1 MKMERKNAFAKSGE
15 CGKIQS
21 HINTNYKGNHAYKMR
36 GRYVKAFVIFGILL
50 ASTIAYPHSYAES
63 EIMLNLDKRVY
74 VVGES
79 VTISGIVQSPSSN
92 VSVIVQVWN
101 PNNEA
106 CGSQQISVGNDDA
119 FIARPVKLSGRVCS
133 IPGTYTIS
141 AFYGDQE
148 GKATFEVQA
157 PAAVTQNVNEKLQT
171 LLLILNR
178 AKQNVDNKIS
188 DVKGK
193 GIEIPSDVMETYQQ
207 ALLEVQETEDAVAA
221 DDAPNAKEHAT
232 NALSAFRHVFAAL
245 TLLED
250 ETTDKAAAGSAP
262 EESEDLKKAE
272 RVNELRQAISRAI
285 DFKNRLRNI
294 AVTSNATSDVNAN
307 FDAFDNAI
315 KEAAKLVEDG
325 KIDEA
330 ASALE
335 NAHQIL
341 NDIQKSLM
349 QKSKDQRLSKAK
361 EFVERTV
368 KRIDEMI
375 QNAKDIGL
383 PSDVIDALENAKAK
397 LLAAK
402 SINEILNVAK
412 EIKGEKNEFTEQ
424 KGKNFER
431 AISQLESRLQEAE
444 QKAQQ
449 MGMNV
454 DAFDSIHK
462 TIDDARAQWTAGET
476 NNALNI
482 LEKAEQ
488 ALSQIVGKMQRMNNV
503 MNELNRLENAATEL
517 KVKVADN
524 QDALDAIDRAVELI
538 KNAKETLTNATS
550 KDDIQSAKTM
560 SDQAR
565 QLLEKVRQL
574 VGTKPLP
581 VPSNTGDS
589 EMLKKMVQGLEDRA
603 QRLKGIAEK
612 QENTEATGIIMKAID
627 IIQKAKKMI
636 SDENYDDAKPLLREA
651 NELLNKAERMLSTT
665 DAGPTPGMATKDD
678 KAKAMMQEI
687 QVLENVATVL
697 KGKAGDNKEALEHIN
712 QAIEDL
718 NDAKGLVKEEHYD
731 QAKSKI
737 NDAKEHLTKAK
748 EIIDNSTNS
757 EKKERPKKNSEKEE
771 GPRNKKSG

>member
-1 MKMERKNAFAKSGE
+1 MKMEHKNAFAKSGE
-15 CGKIQS
+15 RGEIQS
-21 HINTNYKGNHAYKMR
+21 HINTNHKGDHAYKMR

-50 ASTIAYPHSYAES
+50 ASTVAYPRSYAES

-74 VVGES
+74 AVGES
-79 VTISGIVQSPSSN
+79 VTVSGIVQSPSSN
-92 VSVIVQVWN
+92 VPVIVQVWN

-106 CGSQQISVGNDDA
+106 CDSQQVNVGNDGT
-119 FIARPVKLSGRVCS
+119 FIVRSVKLSGKVCS
-133 IPGTYTIS
+133 IPGAYTIS
-141 AFYGDQE
+141 AFYGDQD
-148 GKATFEVQA
+148 GKTTFEVQA
-157 PAAVTQNVNEKLQT
+157 PAAVTQNANERLQT

-193 GIEIPSDVMETYQQ
+193 GMEIPSDVMETYQQ

-221 DDAPNAKEHAT
+221 DDAPAAKQHTT
-232 NALSAFRHVFAAL
+232 NALSAFRQVFAAL

-250 ETTDKAAAGSAP
+250 ETNDKAAAGSTP

-272 RVNELRQAISRAI
+272 RVNKLRQAISRAI

-294 AVTSNATSDVNAN
+294 ATTSNTTSNVSAN
-307 FDAFDNAI
+307 FDAFDTAI

-330 ASALE
+330 AGALE
-335 NAHQIL
+335 NAHHIL
-341 NDIQKSLM
+341 NDIQKSLT
-349 QKSKDQRLSKAK
+349 QKSKDQRLSKAR
-361 EFVERTV
+361 EFVERMA

-375 QNAKDIGL
+375 QNAKEIGL
-383 PSDVIDALENAKAK
+383 PQDVIDALENAKAK

-402 SINEILNVAK
+402 SVNEILNAAK
-412 EIKGEKNEFTEQ
+412 EIKGEKNEFAEQ

-431 AISQLESRLQEAE
+431 AVKQLESRLQEVE

-462 TIDDARAQWTAGET
+462 TIDDAKAQWTAGET

-488 ALSQIVGKMQRMNNV
+488 ALSQIVGKMQGMNNV
-503 MNELNRLENAATEL
+503 MDELNRLENAATEL
-517 KVKVADN
+517 KVKVVDN
-524 QDALDAIDRAVELI
+524 KEALDAIDKAVELI

-550 KDDIQSAKTM
+550 ENDIQSAKTM

-589 EMLKKMVQGLEDRA
+589 EMLKKMVQVLEDRA
-603 QRLKGIAEK
+603 ERLKGIAEK
-612 QENTEATGIIMKAID
+612 QKNTEATGIIMQATD
-627 IIQKAKKMI
+627 AIQKAKKMI

-651 NELLNKAERMLSTT
+651 NELLNKAERMLRNST
-665 DAGPTPGMATKDD
+665 DVGPTPGMATKDD

-687 QVLENVATVL
+687 QALENAVTVL
-697 KGKAGDNKEALEHIN
+697 KGKAGDNKEALEHIS

-737 NDAKEHLTKAK
+737 NDAKEHLRKAK
-748 EIIDNSTNS
+748 EIIDNGTNS
-757 EKKERPKKNSEKEE
+757 EEKERPKKNSEKEE
-771 GPRNKKSG
+771 RSKDKSG

>member
-15 CGKIQS
+15 CGEPQS
-21 HINTNYKGNHAYKMR
+21 HINTNHKGDHAYKMR

-50 ASTIAYPHSYAES
+50 ASTIAYPRSYAES

-106 CGSQQISVGNDDA
+106 CGSQQVNVGNDGA
-119 FIARPVKLSGRVCS
+119 FIARPVKLSGSVCS
-133 IPGTYTIS
+133 ISGTYTIS
-141 AFYGDQE
+141 AFYGEHE
-148 GKATFEVQA
+148 GKTTFEVQA
-157 PAAVTQNVNEKLQT
+157 PAAVTQNANERLQT

-207 ALLEVQETEDAVAA
+207 ALLEVQETQDAVAA
-221 DDAPNAKEHAT
+221 DDAPTAKQHAT
-232 NALSAFRHVFAAL
+232 NALSAFRQVFAAL

-272 RVNELRQAISRAI
+272 HVSELRQAISRAI

-294 AVTSNATSDVNAN
+294 AVTNDATDVNAS

-315 KEAAKLVEDG
+315 KDATKFVEDG

-330 ASALE
+330 AKALE
-335 NAHQIL
+335 KAHQIL
-341 NDIQKSLM
+341 NDIQKSLT

-383 PSDVIDALENAKAK
+383 PQDVIDALENAKAK

-402 SINEILNVAK
+402 SVKEILSVAE

-431 AISQLESRLQEAE
+431 AVKHLESRLQEAE

-462 TIDDARAQWTAGET
+462 TIDDAKAQWTAGET

-488 ALSQIVGKMQRMNNV
+488 ALSQIVGKMQ
-503 MNELNRLENAATEL
+503 
-517 KVKVADN
+517 
-524 QDALDAIDRAVELI
+524 
-538 KNAKETLTNATS
+538 
-550 KDDIQSAKTM
+550 
-560 SDQAR
+560 
-565 QLLEKVRQL
+565 
-574 VGTKPLP
+574 
-581 VPSNTGDS
+581 
-589 EMLKKMVQGLEDRA
+589 
-603 QRLKGIAEK
+603 
-612 QENTEATGIIMKAID
+612 
-627 IIQKAKKMI
+627 
-636 SDENYDDAKPLLREA
+636 
-651 NELLNKAERMLSTT
+651 
-665 DAGPTPGMATKDD
+665 GMATKDD

-687 QVLENVATVL
+687 QVLENMTIVL
-697 KGKAGDNKEALEHIN
+697 KDKSGDNKEALEHIS

-718 NDAKGLVKEEHYD
+718 KDAKGLVKEEHYD

-737 NDAKEHLTKAK
+737 NDAKEHLRKAK
-748 EIIDNSTNS
+748 EIIDNGTNS
-757 EKKERPKKNSEKEE
+757 EEKERPKKNSEKEE
-771 GPRNKKSG
+771 RSKDKSG

>member
-15 CGKIQS
+15 RGEIQS
-21 HINTNYKGNHAYKMR
+21 HINTNHKGDHAYKMK

-74 VVGES
+74 AVGES
-79 VTISGIVQSPSSN
+79 VTVSGIVQSPSNN
-92 VSVIVQVWN
+92 VPVIVQVWN

-106 CGSQQISVGNDDA
+106 CGSQQVNVGNDGT
-119 FIARPVKLSGRVCS
+119 FIVRPVKLSGKVCS

-148 GKATFEVQA
+148 GKTTFEVQA
-157 PAAVTQNVNEKLQT
+157 PAAAAQNANERLQT

-193 GIEIPSDVMETYQQ
+193 GIEIPSDVMKTYQQ
-207 ALLEVQETEDAVAA
+207 ALLEVQQTEDAVAV
-221 DDAPNAKEHAT
+221 DDAPTAKQHAT
-232 NALSAFRHVFAAL
+232 NALSAFRQVFTAL

-250 ETTDKAAAGSAP
+250 ETNDKAAAGSTS

-272 RVNELRQAISRAI
+272 RVNELRHAISRAI

-294 AVTSNATSDVNAN
+294 ATTSNATSNVSAN
-307 FDAFDNAI
+307 FDNFDTTI

-330 ASALE
+330 AHALE
-335 NAHQIL
+335 KAHQIL
-341 NDIQKSLM
+341 NDIQKSLT
-349 QKSKDQRLSKAK
+349 QKAKDQRLPKAR
-361 EFVERTV
+361 EFVERMA

-375 QNAKDIGL
+375 QNAKEIGL
-383 PSDVIDALENAKAK
+383 PQDVIDALENAKAK

-402 SINEILNVAK
+402 SVNEILNAAK
-412 EIKGEKNEFTEQ
+412 EIKGEKNEFAEQ

-431 AISQLESRLQEAE
+431 VVKHLESRLQEAE

-462 TIDDARAQWTAGET
+462 TIDDAKAQWTAGET

-488 ALSQIVGKMQRMNNV
+488 TLSQIVGKMHGMNNV

-524 QDALDAIDRAVELI
+524 KEALGAIDKAVELI

-550 KDDIQSAKTM
+550 ENDIQSAKTM
-560 SDQAR
+560 SNQAR

-589 EMLKKMVQGLEDRA
+589 EMLKKMVQVLEDRA
-603 QRLKGIAEK
+603 ERLKGIAEK
-612 QENTEATGIIMKAID
+612 QKNTEATGIIMQATD
-627 IIQKAKKMI
+627 VIQKAKQMI
-636 SDENYDDAKPLLREA
+636 SDENYDGAKPLLREA
-651 NELLNKAERMLSTT
+651 NELLNKAERMLRSST
-665 DAGPTPGMATKDD
+665 DAGPIPGMATKDD

-687 QVLENVATVL
+687 QALESVATVL
-697 KGKAGDNKEALEHIN
+697 KGKAGDNKEALEHIS

-718 NDAKGLVKEEHYD
+718 NDAKGSVKEEHYD

-737 NDAKEHLTKAK
+737 NDAKEHLRKAK
-748 EIIDNSTNS
+748 EIIDNGTNS
-757 EKKERPKKNSEKEE
+757 EEKERPKKNSEKEE
-771 GPRNKKSG
+771 RSKDKSG

>member
-15 CGKIQS
+15 CGETQS
-21 HINTNYKGNHAYKMR
+21 HINTNHKGDHAYKMR

-50 ASTIAYPHSYAES
+50 ASTIAYPRSYAES

-74 VVGES
+74 AVGES

-92 VSVIVQVWN
+92 VPVIVQVWN

-106 CGSQQISVGNDDA
+106 CGSQQVNVGNDGT
-119 FIARPVKLSGRVCS
+119 FIVRPVKLSGRTCS

-141 AFYGDQE
+141 AFYGEQE
-148 GKATFEVQA
+148 GKTTFEVQA
-157 PAAVTQNVNEKLQT
+157 PAAVTQNANERLQT

-221 DDAPNAKEHAT
+221 DDAPTAKQHAT
-232 NALSAFRHVFAAL
+232 NALSAFRQIFAAL

-250 ETTDKAAAGSAP
+250 ETTDKTAVGSTP

-285 DFKNRLRNI
+285 EFKNRLRNI
-294 AVTSNATSDVNAN
+294 AATSNAASNVSAN
-307 FDAFDNAI
+307 FDDFDTTI

-335 NAHQIL
+335 KAHHIL
-341 NDIQKSLM
+341 NDIQKTLM
-349 QKSKDQRLSKAK
+349 QKSKEQRLPKAR
-361 EFVERTV
+361 EFVERMA

-375 QNAKDIGL
+375 QNAKEIGL
-383 PSDVIDALENAKAK
+383 PQDVIDALENAKAK

-402 SINEILNVAK
+402 SVKEILNVAK
-412 EIKGEKNEFTEQ
+412 EIKGEKNEFAEQ

-431 AISQLESRLQEAE
+431 AVKHLESRLQEAE
-444 QKAQQ
+444 RKAQQ

-462 TIDDARAQWTAGET
+462 TIDDAKAQWAAGET

-488 ALSQIVGKMQRMNNV
+488 ALSQIVGKMQGMNNV

-517 KVKVADN
+517 KGKVADN
-524 QDALDAIDRAVELI
+524 KEALDAIDKAVELI

-550 KDDIQSAKTM
+550 EDDIQSAKNM
-560 SDQAR
+560 SEQAR

-581 VPSNTGDS
+581 VPSNAGDS
-589 EMLKKMVQGLEDRA
+589 EMLKKMVQALEDRA
-603 QRLKGIAEK
+603 ERLKGFAEK
-612 QENTEATGIIMKAID
+612 QENTEATGIIMQAID
-627 IIQKAKKMI
+627 IIQKAKQMI

-651 NELLNKAERMLSTT
+651 NELLNKAERMLRSST

-737 NDAKEHLTKAK
+737 DDAKEHLRKAK
-748 EIIDNSTNS
+748 EIIDNGTNS
-757 EKKERPKKNSEKEE
+757 EEKERPKKNSEKEE
-771 GPRNKKSG
+771 RPRNKSG